1 MSAMLLSAHDLYK
14 EYESGEGICTAVNHV
29 NLDMEKGDFIS
40 IVGTSG
46 SGKSSL
52 LYLLSG
58 MLEMTSG
65 EVFYMGKSLSE
76 MTDRQKADYRGK
88 EIGFVFQDENLLEDL
103 TVLKNVAL
111 PGYLYRS
118 RKEADERAEKW
129 LDLLGL
135 GNQKNKYPSQLSG
148 GQRQKAAIARA
159 LLNQT
164 KIIFLDEPTG
174 SLDGAASENILHLLV
189 KLNQKGQSIVMVT
202 HDMEAAARG
211 SKVLMIKDGSVQKS
225 LVLGR
230 YENKNAKERK
240 VMLDSFLH
248 EGTVVNS

>member
-1 MSAMLLSAHDLYK
+1 MSSNLLSAHDLYK
-14 EYESGEGICTAVNHV
+14 EYESGEGVCTAVNHV

-65 EVFYMGKSLSE
+65 EVLYMGKSLSE

-103 TVLKNVAL
+103 TILKNVAL
-111 PGYLYRS
+111 PGYLYQN
-118 RKEADERAEKW
+118 RKEVDMRAAKW
-129 LDLLGL
+129 LDVLGM
-135 GNQKNKYPSQLSG
+135 GSQKNKYPSQLSG
-148 GQRQKAAIARA
+148 GQRQRAAIARA
-159 LLNQT
+159 LMNQT

-174 SLDGAASENILHLLV
+174 SLDEAASENILRLLV
-189 KLNQKGQSIVMVT
+189 NLNQKGQSIVMVT
-202 HDMEAAARG
+202 HDMEAAAKG
-211 SKVLMIKDGSVQKS
+211 SKVIMIKDGSIHKS

-230 YENKNAKERK
+230 YEDKKAKERRA
-240 VMLDSFLH
+240 MLNSFLH
-248 EGTVVNS
+248 EGVVVNS